1 MQVRTTKLAM
11 REVLGDMMR
20 EILLVISAASA
31 REAEN
36 APYRKPVTVVDSC
49 RFCGGGVRGG
59 PGGQVV
65 IGAREDQKLKEIKN

>member
-1 MQVRTTKLAM
+1 MAGVVQVRTTKLAM

-20 EILLVISAASA
+20 EILLVISAARA

-49 RFCGGGVRGG
+49 RFWGGVLGE
-59 PGGQVV
+59 GQ
-65 IGAREDQKLKEIKN
+65 GDKR